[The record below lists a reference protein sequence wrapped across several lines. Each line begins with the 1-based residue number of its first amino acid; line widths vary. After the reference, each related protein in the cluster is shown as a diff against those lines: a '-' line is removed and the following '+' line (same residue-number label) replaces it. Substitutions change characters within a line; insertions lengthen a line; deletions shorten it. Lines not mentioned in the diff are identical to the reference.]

1 MKRRRLTN
9 MTLAVLLMML
19 SFAFSSCGPV
29 QSYWGVHSEYCTDG
43 DHHHKPPKKK
53 NTKSLRSIR
62 NINIMTMIGMIESQP
77 YQPVPDS
84 GAGLLR

>member
-29 QSYWGVHSEYCTDG
+29 QSYWGVHSEYSTDG
-43 DHHHKPPKKK
+43 DYHHHHKPPKKK
-53 NTKSLRSIR
+53 KHKK
-62 NINIMTMIGMIESQP
+62 P
-77 YQPVPDS
+77 KKHKKHKHHHHDWDD
-84 GAGLLR
+84 

>member
-1 MKRRRLTN
+1 MKRRRLTH

-43 DHHHKPPKKK
+43 DYHHHHKPPKKK
-53 NTKSLRSIR
+53 KHKKHKKHK
-62 NINIMTMIGMIESQP
+62 E
-77 YQPVPDS
+77 YKKHKHHHHDWDD
-84 GAGLLR
+84 

>member
-9 MTLAVLLMML
+9 MTLAVLLLML

-53 NTKSLRSIR
+53 KYKK
-62 NINIMTMIGMIESQP
+62 P
-77 YQPVPDS
+77 KKHKKHKHHDHDWDD
-84 GAGLLR
+84 